1 MIFQGGGSGH
11 PVPPPPSGSTQCK
24 QVIAKK
30 MLLFILGASLLFFVS
45 GYTAET
51 IIPLYIATGRI
62 IFFGWILETNYWIL
76 QNEADGMCI
85 WWFDIKNPWLTV
97 SICTILIQLV
107 EYSVYLAKTYDSL
120 ISFKPYKICL
130 PLIIILPFLL
140 CITTILMSI
149 SASVYYWY
157 SKVFFAVLGFC
168 QVNYYYSISVL
179 PLKKLRNLTRE
190 EINQLIPTK
199 SFMRDLALTFAVIYI
214 ILCIVIDMV
223 RLPEIM
229 VFSMSYLSAF
239 VRDWCT
245 SLVIVAAFI
254 SSVFGVLSLLV
265 AASRYLV
272 TGLKNMKCTYCLL
285 VTVLLLLFLL
295 LVVLCVYIIIIQWL
309 IHDSLGRECLM
320 EGHRQ

>member
-1 MIFQGGGSGH
+1 MVNRPMQN
-11 PVPPPPSGSTQCK
+11 
-24 QVIAKK
+24 
-30 MLLFILGASLLFFVS
+30 MLLFILGATLLFFVS
-45 GYTAET
+45 RYTAKT
-51 IIPLYIATGRI
+51 IIPLSIATGADI
-62 IFFGWILETNYWIL
+62 LFGRILETLYWIL
-76 QNEADGMCI
+76 QNEADGMCAI

-97 SICTILIQLV
+97 SICTILLQLIV
-107 EYSVYLAKTYDSL
+107 YSVYLAKTYDSL
-120 ISFKPYKICL
+120 ISFIPYKICL
-130 PLIIILPFLL
+130 PLITILPFLL
-140 CITTILMSI
+140 CMTTILMSI
-149 SASVYYWY
+149 SAPVYYWY
-157 SKVFFAVLGFC
+157 SKVIFAVPGLC

-199 SFMRDLALTFAVIYI
+199 SFIRDLALTFAVIYI
-214 ILCIVIDMV
+214 ILCILIDMV
-223 RLPEIM
+223 RLPEIT

-285 VTVLLLLFLL
+285 ETVLLLLFLL
-295 LVVLCVYIIIIQWL
+295 LVVLCAYIIIIQWL

>member
-1 MIFQGGGSGH
+1 
-11 PVPPPPSGSTQCK
+11 
-24 QVIAKK
+24 
-30 MLLFILGASLLFFVS
+30 
-45 GYTAET
+45 
-51 IIPLYIATGRI
+51 
-62 IFFGWILETNYWIL
+62 
-76 QNEADGMCI
+76 MCAI

-97 SICTILIQLV
+97 SICTILLQLV
-107 EYSVYLAKTYDSL
+107 MYSVYLAKTYDSL

-157 SKVFFAVLGFC
+157 SKVIFAVPGFC

-179 PLKKLRNLTRE
+179 PLGKLRNLTRE
-190 EINQLIPTK
+190 EINQLIPAK
-199 SFMRDLALTFAVIYI
+199 SFIRDLALTFAVIYI
-214 ILCIVIDMV
+214 ILCIFIDIV

-229 VFSMSYLSAF
+229 VFSTSYLSAF

-254 SSVFGVLSLLV
+254 SSVFGILSLLV

-285 VTVLLLLFLL
+285 VTVLLLLLFLL
-295 LVVLCVYIIIIQWL
+295 FVVLCAYIIIIQSLWL